1 MLVPMQA
8 CSPKVL
14 QHPRPLLG
22 KLQNSK
28 LSVIARKAATILQ
41 GRPIIR
47 HIAAVQPRL
56 STLLWR
62 MLPTKDGSSLSA
74 VSLRRSCMMPR
85 MLPVLLLERHN
96 MGHLQIWILQ
106 VPRPTPKRE
115 LFNMKTLCYSR
126 YWSNSS
132 SIRWISKNLPEGV
145 WLSKRI
151 YQWSR

>member
-8 CSPKVL
+8 CSLKDLRHL
-14 QHPRPLLG
+14 QLLLG

-28 LSVIARKAATILQ
+28 LYVKAPKAATILQ
-41 GRPIIR
+41 GRPITRLIVV
-47 HIAAVQPRL
+47 VQRLL
-56 STLLWR
+56 STLPWR

-74 VSLRRSCMMPR
+74 VSLRRFCMMPR
-85 MLPVLLLERHN
+85 MLPVHTLEKHN
-96 MGHLQIWILQ
+96 MGPLRIWILQ
-106 VPRPTPKRE
+106 VPRPTPKQE
-115 LFNMKTLCYSR
+115 LFNMKTSCYSR

-132 SIRWISKNLPEGV
+132 SIRWISKNLPEG

>member
-8 CSPKVL
+8 CSLKAL
-14 QHPRPLLG
+14 QHLQLLLG

-28 LSVIARKAATILQ
+28 LSVKAPKAATILRD
-41 GRPIIR
+41 RPITR
-47 HIAAVQPRL
+47 HIVVVQRLL

-74 VSLRRSCMMPR
+74 VSLRRFCMMPR
-85 MLPVLLLERHN
+85 MLQAPTLEKHN
-96 MGHLQIWILQ
+96 MGPLQIWILQ
-106 VPRPTPKRE
+106 GPRPTPKQE
-115 LFNMKTLCYSR
+115 LFNMKTSCYSR

-132 SIRWISKNLPEGV
+132 SIRWISKSLPEG

>member
-8 CSPKVL
+8 CSPKDL
-14 QHPRPLLG
+14 RHPRPLLG

-47 HIAAVQPRL
+47 HIAVVQPRL

-62 MLPTKDGSSLSA
+62 MLPTKDGSLLSA
-74 VSLRRSCMMPR
+74 VSLRRSYMMPR